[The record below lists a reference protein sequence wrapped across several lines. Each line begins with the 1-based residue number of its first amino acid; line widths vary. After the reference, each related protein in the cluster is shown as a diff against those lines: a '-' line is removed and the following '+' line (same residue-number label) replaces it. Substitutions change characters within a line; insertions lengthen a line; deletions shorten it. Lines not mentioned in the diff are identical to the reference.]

1 MDVKGLWKVDKVI
14 GFDENYDQIWKDAQA
29 IINDPEADAN
39 EKQMAQAQVEFGDD
53 GVVRMMLPIPEGIPK
68 EELDAAVAEGEIELR
83 GNMMVAEQ
91 LVVAVDEFCLTNCRE
106 QLALIYRIHV
116 VVDGQLTSSACHSTR
131 RNQHYLDALTTQH
144 RYLIDQ
150 R

>member
-29 IINDPEADAN
+29 IINDPEADAD

-83 GNMMVAEQ
+83 GNQMKAEQ
-91 LVVAVDEFCLTNCRE
+91 HPWKEEDGKFFFDSGIQGEAFGEELSSWEEIVETENGIAMFTFK
-106 QLALIYRIHV
+106 LIK
-116 VVDGQLTSSACHSTR
+116 A
-131 RNQHYLDALTTQH
+131 
-144 RYLIDQ
+144 
-150 R
+150 